1 MIAGTGVRGIWTGL
15 LGILVAFSYF
25 YARASKKTCWLKIP
39 SYPWLGIDLVLY
51 FLGQHFVSDTAI
63 RVAPVLAA
71 LYYLLCNF
79 HINLEEVDSF
89 LKTHASL
96 ERLPVRR
103 LAKINQGM
111 MWLVSAVTAA
121 AMIAAPYLGI
131 DQLIRKGGQ
140 ALKTVIRWLLHLIP
154 NSTTE
159 EGTMAA
165 EQMNQMMPATASKE
179 IPWFLELLYKLLDLI
194 GWMIGIG
201 LALACIFVVLRALYR
216 LYLHFNEKTEE
227 NGDKIE
233 RLLPPPAA
241 EKKKNLNRKKK
252 EHLFWNRSAD
262 GRIRKH
268 YRKKVLEKLK
278 GSPDSAWTPTQTA
291 GRMELEDA
299 DAKVFAQIYEKARY
313 AETSCTKEEMEKM
326 LRIR

>member
-1 MIAGTGVRGIWTGL
+1 
-15 LGILVAFSYF
+15 
-25 YARASKKTCWLKIP
+25 
-39 SYPWLGIDLVLY
+39 
-51 FLGQHFVSDTAI
+51 
-63 RVAPVLAA
+63 
-71 LYYLLCNF
+71 
-79 HINLEEVDSF
+79 
-89 LKTHASL
+89 
-96 ERLPVRR
+96 
-103 LAKINQGM
+103 
-111 MWLVSAVTAA
+111 
-121 AMIAAPYLGI
+121 
-131 DQLIRKGGQ
+131 
-140 ALKTVIRWLLHLIP
+140 
-154 NSTTE
+154 
-159 EGTMAA
+159 MAA
-165 EQMNQMMPATASKE
+165 EQTNQMMQATASRE

-194 GWMIGIG
+194 GWMIGIS
-201 LALACIFVVLRALYR
+201 LVLVCVFVGVRALYR

-262 GRIRKH
+262 GRVRKH

-291 GRMELEDA
+291 GHMELEDA

>member
-1 MIAGTGVRGIWTGL
+1 
-15 LGILVAFSYF
+15 
-25 YARASKKTCWLKIP
+25 
-39 SYPWLGIDLVLY
+39 
-51 FLGQHFVSDTAI
+51 
-63 RVAPVLAA
+63 
-71 LYYLLCNF
+71 
-79 HINLEEVDSF
+79 
-89 LKTHASL
+89 
-96 ERLPVRR
+96 
-103 LAKINQGM
+103 M
-111 MWLVSAVTAA
+111 MWLVSAVTAV

-154 NSTTE
+154 NSPAQ

-165 EQMNQMMPATASKE
+165 EQTNQMMQATASRE

-194 GWMIGIG
+194 GWMIGIS
-201 LALACIFVVLRALYR
+201 LVLVCVFVGVRALYR
-216 LYLHFNEKTEE
+216 LYLRFNEKTEE

-262 GRIRKH
+262 GRVRKH

-291 GRMELEDA
+291 GHMELEDA

-313 AETSCTKEEMEKM
+313 AGTSCTKEEMEKT